1 MRRSS
6 GGRHRASAAPVL
18 RRARNLP
25 GAVAKVG
32 LALALAVTL
41 GGYTVAESTA
51 QRVNLDGLQLRAQ
64 AEADARRAAVVAAER
79 QRAVATAEDAIA
91 DAAAV
96 QTVAAPSVAA
106 ADLAPLAEAMGQLN
120 ALLVQVPEA
129 PAGLEPTADPSAAT
143 ATDPAA
149 AGSTGA
155 ADTAAAA
162 GTAAAADPAA
172 AAAAAPT
179 AVVDREVRASRTSA
193 RAAVPVGTATPETA
207 GTPAAGSTPAATPAP
222 EDAVADEAEQV
233 EDGAATDADAPADGG
248 LADATDA
255 PAPADD
261 AAPDDALAARIL
273 TLVQRVTEVA
283 AQVQATA
290 DANVAA
296 AQAAAAAK
304 AEADAQA
311 AAAAAAA
318 AAEKAAQR
326 ASLDAYANGKI
337 PAEALC
343 EMPGGHQLRCDA
355 ADAFAALDAAFAAE
369 FGTGLSV
376 SDSYRSYSAQV
387 ACVRVKGYLCARPGT
402 SNHGLGVA
410 VDLAGGVQTFG
421 TAQHRWM
428 AANAGEYGWDLP
440 DWASSGGSKPEPWHW
455 EYVG

>member
-1 MRRSS
+1 
-6 GGRHRASAAPVL
+6 
-18 RRARNLP
+18 
-25 GAVAKVG
+25 VG

-41 GGYTVAESTA
+41 GGYTVAESSA
-51 QRVNLDGLQLRAQ
+51 QRANVDGLQLQAQ

-91 DAAAV
+91 QAAAV
-96 QTVAAPSVAA
+96 QTVAGPSVAE
-106 ADLAPLAEAMGQLN
+106 ADLAPLTEAMGRLN
-120 ALLVQVPEA
+120 ALLAQLPETAAA
-129 PAGLEPTADPSAAT
+129 PEPTADPSAAT

-149 AGSTGA
+149 TDPA
-155 ADTAAAA
+155 ATEADAAA
-162 GTAAAADPAA
+162 GAAADAA
-172 AAAAAPT
+172 ATDAPA

-193 RAAVPVGTATPETA
+193 RAAVPTESSATGTAETATP
-207 GTPAAGSTPAATPAP
+207 AAPSTPATPAP
-222 EDAVADEAEQV
+222 ALEDAVADEAAQV
-233 EDGAATDADAPADGG
+233 EDGAAADADAPADGG

-261 AAPDDALAARIL
+261 AAPDDSLAAQIL
-273 TLVQRVTEVA
+273 TLVERVTEVA

-326 ASLDAYANGKI
+326 ASLDAYGNGQI

-343 EMPGGHQLRCDA
+343 EVPGGHQLRCDA
-355 ADAFAALDAAFAAE
+355 AEAFTALDAAFAAE
-369 FGTGLSV
+369 FGTGLTV
-376 SDSYRSYSAQV
+376 SDSYRSYAAQV

-410 VDLAGGVQTFG
+410 VDLAGGIQTFG

-428 AANAGEYGWDLP
+428 AENAGQYGWDLP